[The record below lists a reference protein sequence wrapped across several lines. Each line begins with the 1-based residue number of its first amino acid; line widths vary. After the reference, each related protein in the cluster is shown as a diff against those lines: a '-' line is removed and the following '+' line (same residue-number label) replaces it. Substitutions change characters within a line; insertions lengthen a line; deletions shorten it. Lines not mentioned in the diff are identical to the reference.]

1 MEAALAA
8 TVDGRCLEAIG
19 KVPQMESALKAKHA
33 SARMPAGHVLIGTL
47 GSGESDSRE
56 RYTLSH
62 LYAKGGMGQV
72 WLAHDAALGR
82 EIALKEIHA
91 DQVNNCEVCSRFLTE
106 ARITAQLEHPGI
118 VPVYE
123 LGETEPPFY
132 TMRFVKGGTLSQ
144 ATRPCR
150 KDRAAGTADPVG
162 MVKLLGAFVGVCHA
176 LAYAH
181 SRGVIHR
188 NLEGPEYCDRRLR
201 RGYRTGLGPGQTDRT
216 KPRHG
221 SRLSS
226 TRLHTPNRRRQ
237 SMRTPMRHFPQSMSR
252 ATERGAHIRLR

>member
-1 MEAALAA
+1 MWKPRWPRPSMDGAWKHSAKYPSSISAVKAQLTLA
-8 TVDGRCLEAIG
+8 
-19 KVPQMESALKAKHA
+19 HA
-33 SARMPAGHVLIGTL
+33 PAGHVLIESL
-47 GSGESDSRE
+47 GSGESESRE

-82 EIALKEIHA
+82 EIALKELRP
-91 DQVNNCEVCSRFLTE
+91 DQAGNSEVCSRFLTE
-106 ARITAQLEHPGI
+106 ARVTAQLEHPGI

-132 TMRFVKGGTLSQ
+132 TMRFIKGGTLSQ
-144 ATRPCR
+144 ATRAYH

-188 NLEGPEYCDRRLR
+188 DLKGHNIVMGDFGEVIVLDWGLAKRTEPTAGVAQAVSDSLAHAEPDRPRACGR
-201 RGYRTGLGPGQTDRT
+201 R
-216 KPRHG
+216 
-221 SRLSS
+221 
-226 TRLHTPNRRRQ
+226 
-237 SMRTPMRHFPQSMSR
+237 
-252 ATERGAHIRLR
+252 